1 MFAIQATN
9 PNDYARLN
17 QHHVAQPFHKPHMHT
32 ATPGKDTKCLEEA
45 SNRYTMEATN
55 KLSMMQVDDNYDTPC
70 APSDDAKLSYDYVPA
85 ATTTASDDYD
95 YESPYWMPAAE
106 RRMLMKQLRKLGI
119 SSVTQME
126 LE

>member
-1 MFAIQATN
+1 
-9 PNDYARLN
+9 
-17 QHHVAQPFHKPHMHT
+17 MHT
-32 ATPGKDTKCLEEA
+32 ATADKDPKCWKET
-45 SNRYTMEATN
+45 SNRSNTIEATN

-70 APSDDAKLSYDYVPA
+70 DPSDDAMLSYDNVPA
-85 ATTTASDDYD
+85 ATTTVSDDYD
-95 YESPYWMPAAE
+95 YKSPYWMPADE